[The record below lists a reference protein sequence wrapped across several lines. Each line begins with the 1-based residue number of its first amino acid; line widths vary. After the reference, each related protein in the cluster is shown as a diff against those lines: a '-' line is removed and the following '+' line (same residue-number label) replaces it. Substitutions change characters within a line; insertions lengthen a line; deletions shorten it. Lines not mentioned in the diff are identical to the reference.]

1 MLDPKDTHTVMLY
14 SMPTGNSQAYKQ
26 INKNTV
32 QAGDLEKLAHMEG
45 MFYSLLLFFSFQ
57 LHFF

>member
-14 SMPTGNSQAYKQ
+14 SMPTGNLQAYKQ

-32 QAGDLEKLAHMEG
+32 QAGNLEKPAHMEG
-45 MFYSLLLFFSFQ
+45 MFYSLLLFSFSNALF
-57 LHFF
+57 